1 MKACKINTSIL
12 LGEKCLR
19 SQLVI
24 SFPTADVP
32 RVASP
37 CIFFFWDLPCFP
49 SFFLSLTN
57 KQNKKRKIYTSKGEH
72 GWKNFGGITKVIKS
86 YEGDQFSKISFKGRG
101 QPYFTVL
108 SPKSPD
114 PPPSPFPQAIN
125 NDWSL
130 TETFPRSMINKL
142 LPQAARPHFLW
153 VYQRNN
159 LSDILGEHY
168 LQAFLMSCSPNI
180 PNGFFRRLT
189 NRK

>member
-19 SQLVI
+19 SQLVL

-37 CIFFFWDLPCFP
+37 CIFFWDLPCFP

-72 GWKNFGGITKVIKS
+72 GWNNFGGITKVIKS

-101 QPYFTVL
+101 QAYFTVL

-114 PPPSPFPQAIN
+114 TPPSPFPQAIN

-130 TETFPRSMINKL
+130 TERFPRSMINKL

-168 LQAFLMSCSPNI
+168 LQAFLMSCSPTYQM
-180 PNGFFRRLT
+180 GFFAG
-189 NRK
+189 

>member
-1 MKACKINTSIL
+1 MQNKYIHSTGREVS
-12 LGEKCLR
+12 R
-19 SQLVI
+19 SQLVL

-32 RVASP
+32 LVASP
-37 CIFFFWDLPCFP
+37 CIVSFGLSLF
-49 SFFLSLTN
+49 SFFLSVVD
-57 KQNKKRKIYTSKGEH
+57 KQQNKKRKIYTSKGEH

-86 YEGDQFSKISFKGRG
+86 YERDQFSKISFKGRG

-114 PPPSPFPQAIN
+114 TPPSPFPQAIN
-125 NDWSL
+125 NDWSR
-130 TETFPRSMINKL
+130 TERFPRSMINKL

-153 VYQRNN
+153 VYQGNN

-168 LQAFLMSCSPNI
+168 LQAFLISCSPNI

>member
-19 SQLVI
+19 SQLV
-24 SFPTADVP
+24 SQQLMYLE
-32 RVASP
+32 SP
-37 CIFFFWDLPCFP
+37 LPAFFFWDLPCFP

-57 KQNKKRKIYTSKGEH
+57 NQNKKRKIYTSKGEH

-142 LPQAARPHFLW
+142 LPRAARPHFIW
-153 VYQRNN
+153 VT
-159 LSDILGEHY
+159 SEI
-168 LQAFLMSCSPNI
+168 
-180 PNGFFRRLT
+180 T
-189 NRK
+189 

>member
-1 MKACKINTSIL
+1 M
-12 LGEKCLR
+12 LGDKCLQ

-24 SFPTADVP
+24 SFTRADVP

-37 CIFFFWDLPCFP
+37 CIVFLDFPLAFLLSSCRWWWFFFWAAKTLG
-49 SFFLSLTN
+49 
-57 KQNKKRKIYTSKGEH
+57 R
-72 GWKNFGGITKVIKS
+72 ITKFIKS
-86 YEGDQFSKISFKGRG
+86 HEEDHFSKTSFKGRG
-101 QPYFTVL
+101 PTKNHPT
-108 SPKSPD
+108 SPIT
-114 PPPSPFPQAIN
+114 PPPSPQAIN

-142 LPQAARPHFLW
+142 LPQEPIRPHFLW

-189 NRK
+189 NRKWSLFLVYT

>member
-1 MKACKINTSIL
+1 MYL
-12 LGEKCLR
+12 E
-19 SQLVI
+19 
-24 SFPTADVP
+24 
-32 RVASP
+32 SP
-37 CIFFFWDLPCFP
+37 LPAFFFWDLPCFP

-142 LPQAARPHFLW
+142 LPQEPRPHFLCFTSEITEATYW
-153 VYQRNN
+153 ENTIYKLFWSRVLPTSQVG
-159 LSDILGEHY
+159 SFAG
-168 LQAFLMSCSPNI
+168 
-180 PNGFFRRLT
+180 
-189 NRK
+189 

>member
-1 MKACKINTSIL
+1 MFYRVKPKI
-12 LGEKCLR
+12 
-19 SQLVI
+19 
-24 SFPTADVP
+24 P
-32 RVASP
+32 R
-37 CIFFFWDLPCFP
+37 
-49 SFFLSLTN
+49 
-57 KQNKKRKIYTSKGEH
+57 
-72 GWKNFGGITKVIKS
+72 
-86 YEGDQFSKISFKGRG
+86 
-101 QPYFTVL
+101 
-108 SPKSPD
+108 

-153 VYQRNN
+153 VYQRNI